1 MTKAD
6 TSPAKP
12 GRKDW
17 DKYHQDMDDLK
28 KETAECIIENRV
40 P

>member
-1 MTKAD
+1 MIKI
-6 TSPAKP
+6 SLKPAKP
-12 GRKDW
+12 SQKDW
-17 DKYHQDMDDLK
+17 DKYNQYIDDLK